1 MLQTLKIENVA
12 LIDKVELDFDEK
24 LNVISGET
32 GSGKSIMLDA
42 LSFVFGGRADRS
54 LIRTGS
60 SHMRVEAIFN
70 NLNKSHIQYINE
82 EIGVLVGDEL
92 FLSRDLDVNGKN
104 ICKINGE
111 LVPVA
116 SVKKICQR
124 LVDVHGQSE
133 HLAILS
139 NEYQLQ
145 IIDLFSKT
153 ANQYLLELNSLIEQ
167 VKGID
172 AEIAKL
178 GGSESEK
185 QNLIDLYSYQ
195 IREIDE
201 AKIKPNEFE
210 DLTNEK
216 KEMQQYEKIN
226 ESLNSFYEN
235 IYKNSFS
242 PSAIDSISQSLRSL
256 QNIGSVN
263 EHYKQIED
271 RLNSVLIELEDLSTT
286 VLDDINKNVFDQNKF
301 DEIDSRLDY
310 IKTLYRKYGGSYEKL
325 MEYYDDV
332 ATKLNNLINSA
343 ERYSELQEKK
353 KALLEKIDVIQDH
366 LSDIRKKSAKELE
379 QKMQKE
385 LQTLGMP
392 AARIEIAFSKIDD
405 RYSYIGYDRVEFMF
419 SANLG
424 FELKPLNKVVSGGEM
439 SRVMLAYKIVVSSV
453 DEIQTIVFDEIDS
466 GLSGKIA
473 SVVAEYMARLSR
485 QKQII
490 AISHLPQICAM
501 ADENIKVEKHSN
513 SVTTNTLATYLE
525 GEPLFTEI
533 ARLMG
538 ANDVDKG
545 IIVSK
550 DLKEKSNKY
559 KMSLK

>member
-1 MLQTLKIENVA
+1 M
-12 LIDKVELDFDEK
+12 
-24 LNVISGET
+24 
-32 GSGKSIMLDA
+32 
-42 LSFVFGGRADRS
+42 
-54 LIRTGS
+54 
-60 SHMRVEAIFN
+60 
-70 NLNKSHIQYINE
+70 
-82 EIGVLVGDEL
+82 
-92 FLSRDLDVNGKN
+92 
-104 ICKINGE
+104 
-111 LVPVA
+111 VPVA

-353 KALLEKIDVIQDH
+353 KALLEKIDVVQDH

-405 RYSYIGYDRVEFMF
+405 RYSYTGYDRVEFMF